1 MRLLLQHRSRY
12 VYPRPAILGPH
23 LVRLRPAWHARASVE
38 SYALRVTA
46 PGEIRWQQDPAG
58 NHVARATWPKVR
70 LAELEVAVDLS
81 LDSNPFN
88 PFDFTLDA
96 FAEQTPFSYGLLA
109 SDLSPYLERGD
120 PAFACGARADEF
132 FASLPRAG
140 ATVPLVSE
148 LGRLVHERV
157 RYVIREEPGV
167 WTPEETL
174 LQGRGSCRDSAALL
188 VSALR
193 SRGLAARFVSG
204 YLIQLADD
212 ARLPDQATGVSSD
225 VLALHAWT
233 EVFLPGAGWLG
244 LDATSGLFCGEGHI
258 PLACSAVPFLA
269 APVEG
274 TSDIAAQGVSFEM
287 RVERLIEAKPGRLPA
302 AAGHAE
308 TAAFEARHEGTRP
321 ASDPR
326 PAESGQ
332 RSVDG
337 PAFAGKGKLFDGYEP
352 VSGTYDEL
360 FESGGGFR
368 PQFSRA
374 LGALASRAPAEFARN
389 HALAELA
396 LLNQG
401 VTFSVFQNEQG
412 AEKIFPFCLLPRLI
426 SAEGWRDLE
435 RGLVQRLRA
444 LSFFLDDVYG
454 EQRILSEGKIPRDLV
469 LGAKHYL
476 PSLRGV
482 TPPGGV
488 RVHVSGIDLIR
499 DPAGTYRVLEDNLRT
514 PSGVSY
520 VLENRL
526 ISKRV
531 LPQAID
537 AARVQR
543 VDHYPARLAETL
555 RSVSPEAEDA
565 STVVLLTPGPF
576 NSAYFEHSFLARTMG
591 IELVEAA
598 DLTVDDDRVWLRTTL
613 GRRRVH
619 VIYRRT
625 DEAFLDPEV
634 FRKDSLIGVPGLM
647 RAYAKGNVALANAPG
662 NGVADDKAVYAFVPE
677 MIRFYLSEEP
687 LLAQVPTWLCL
698 RDDDRAFVL
707 EHLDELVVKAVDEAG
722 GYGMLMGPQ
731 STAEERVEFARRI
744 RAEPR
749 RYIAQRRVEL
759 STCPTWD
766 KASFAVVPRRVD
778 LRPYLL
784 FGKSGP
790 WALPGG
796 LTRVALV
803 EGSYVVNSS
812 QGGGSKD
819 TWVLKA

>member
-23 LVRLRPAWHARASVE
+23 LLRLRPAAHARARVE
-38 SYALRVTA
+38 SYGLRVTA
-46 PGEIRWQQDPAG
+46 PGEVRWQQDPAG
-58 NHVARATWPKVR
+58 NHVARATWPGAR
-70 LAELEVAVDLS
+70 LAELEVAVELS
-81 LDSNPFN
+81 LDSRPVN

-96 FAEQTPFSYGLLA
+96 FAEQTPFSYGPLA
-109 SDLSPYLERGD
+109 SDLSPYLGCGD
-120 PAFACGARADEF
+120 AAYACGARTQEF

-148 LGRLVHERV
+148 LNRLVHERV
-157 RYVIREEPGV
+157 RYVIRDEPGV
-167 WTPEETL
+167 LAPEETL
-174 LQGRGSCRDSAALL
+174 LQGRGSCRDSAVLL

-204 YLIQLADD
+204 YLVQLADD

-225 VLALHAWT
+225 VLALHAWA

-244 LDATSGLFCGEGHI
+244 LDATSGLFCGEGHV

-274 TSDIAAQGVSFEM
+274 TSDVAADGVSFEM
-287 RVERLIEAKPGRLPA
+287 RVERLAPARHGEPA
-302 AAGHAE
+302 AAPGTGAQVG
-308 TAAFEARHEGTRP
+308 EARLEVSRRAP
-321 ASDPR
+321 DSR
-326 PAESGQ
+326 PAESAQ
-332 RSVDG
+332 L
-337 PAFAGKGKLFDGYEP
+337 PALATAGAASGNLFERYEP
-352 VSGTYDEL
+352 ISGTYDEV
-360 FESGGGFR
+360 FESSGGLR
-368 PQFSRA
+368 SQFARA
-374 LGALASRAPAEFARN
+374 LGAFAGRTRVEFARSLG
-389 HALAELA
+389 LAELA

-401 VTFSVFQNEQG
+401 VTFSVLQSDQG

-426 SAEGWRDLE
+426 SADGWRELE

-454 EQRILSEGKIPRDLV
+454 EQRIVSEGRIPRDLV

-482 TPPGGV
+482 RPPGGV

-499 DPAGTYRVLEDNLRT
+499 DPAGTWRVLEDNLRT

-526 ISKRV
+526 VSKRV
-531 LPQAID
+531 LPRAFD

-555 RSVSPEAEDA
+555 RSVSPEGEDA

-598 DLTVDDDRVWLRTTL
+598 DLTVEDDRVWLRTTL
-613 GRRRVH
+613 GPRRVD

-647 RAYAKGNVALANAPG
+647 RAYAKGNVAIANAPG

-731 STAEERVEFARRI
+731 STAEERAEFARCI

-749 RYIAQRRVEL
+749 RYIAQRRIEL

-766 KASFAVVPRRVD
+766 KASAAIVPRRVD

-784 FGKSGP
+784 FGKGGP
-790 WALPGG
+790 WVLPGG